1 MLQINAGRLWQS
13 LMDLA
18 KIGATDKGGVRRLT
32 LTEVDR
38 QGRDQFVRWCEEAG
52 MRVEVDGI
60 GNIFARRA
68 GTEARALP
76 VAMGSHL
83 DSQPSGGKFD
93 GAYGVMA
100 GLEVVRTLNDAGIR
114 TRAPIEVAAWT
125 NEEGSRFV
133 PTMMGSGVFAGV
145 HLLSDVLNQKDV
157 DGISV
162 RDALNQIGYAG
173 KAQPHKLGAYFEAH
187 IEQGPVLEQTNTT
200 IGVVLGALGQRWFD
214 VAIAGQDS
222 HAGPTPMDTRRD
234 ALLAAS
240 RLVLEVNRI
249 ATSFPDYAR
258 GTVGFMQVK
267 PNSRNVVPGEVRMTV
282 DLRNAKDATLT
293 AMADELRSCRFN
305 SQRNQ
310 NGNGAEAS
318 RLLSAQRI
326 RARAGRRRAIRIEG
340 AGLFAPRH
348 RERCGARCGVHGA
361 HCAHRHGVRALRG
374 RHKPQRDRERA
385 RRGHRRRLQRAAA
398 GGPQP
403 GAGCRMMVCLP
414 SAKVTFIALSAVSMR
429 LKACARTS
437 NCLPGAVWN
446 LQRNIFTPGSTR

>member
-1 MLQINAGRLWQS
+1 
-13 LMDLA
+13 MDLA

-32 LTEVDR
+32 LTDTDR
-38 QGRDQFVRWCEEAG
+38 DGRDQFVRWCEAAG

-68 GTEARALP
+68 GTDPGALP

-145 HLLSDVLNQKDV
+145 YELNEVLNHKDLE
-157 DGISV
+157 GISV

-173 KAQPHKLGAYFEAH
+173 SAKPHQLGAYFEAH
-187 IEQGPVLEQTNTT
+187 IEQGPVLEQTKTT

-214 VAIAGQDS
+214 VAIDGQDS
-222 HAGPTPMDTRRD
+222 HAGPTPMDTRKD

-249 ATSFPDYAR
+249 ATTFPDYAR

-282 DLRNAKDATLT
+282 DLRNARDATLSAMVEELGGVVVSIAKETRTEIALKEVVYFPPSEFAPDLVDSVREGSKKFGYSHRDIVSGAAHDAVYMARIAPT
-293 AMADELRSCRFN
+293 AMVFVPCEGGISHN
-305 SQRNQ
+305 EIEN
-310 NGNGAEAS
+310 
-318 RLLSAQRI
+318 
-326 RARAGRRRAIRIEG
+326 ARAEDI
-340 AGLFAPRH
+340 
-348 RERCGARCGVHGA
+348 
-361 HCAHRHGVRALRG
+361 
-374 RHKPQRDRERA
+374 
-385 RRGHRRRLQRAAA
+385 AA
-398 GGPQP
+398 GCNVLLQAVLSRAQP
-403 GAGCRMMVCLP
+403 A
-414 SAKVTFIALSAVSMR
+414 
-429 LKACARTS
+429 
-437 NCLPGAVWN
+437 
-446 LQRNIFTPGSTR
+446 